1 MPPSSQTTALP
12 RKGVADE
19 RLARYAELALRV
31 GCNLQPGQ
39 QLFVMASLDHAPL
52 VRAATEVAY
61 RNGAEYVQVLYEDE
75 HVKRA
80 LIENGP
86 EAALEFSPGF
96 AKRFMEDAAAERA
109 AFLAIRGDAEPDLF
123 DGLDGERVG
132 RARMIEVSEITS
144 AIVSRRLINW
154 CVVAY
159 PNPGWAQSVFGEP
172 DVERLW
178 EAVAFVNR
186 LDEEDPVA
194 AWEAHLV
201 RLDERR
207 AALDERRFDAIRF
220 RGPGTDLTVGLLPES
235 LWLGGATVTT
245 SGIRHVAN
253 LPTEEVFTTPD
264 WRRADGFVRATR
276 PLSLIGSVVHE
287 LELRLRDGRI
297 VDVRAASGADI
308 VRAETALDEGACSLG
323 EIALVDE
330 SSRVGRLDMVFNE
343 LLFDENATCHLAYG
357 SAYANAVEGAEQLE
371 NDALRGRG
379 VNVSSVHTDFM
390 VGGPEVEVDGLD
402 ANGAATPL
410 LRENRWQLS

>member
-1 MPPSSQTTALP
+1 M
-12 RKGVADE
+12 ADE

-39 QLFVMASLDHAPL
+39 QLFIDASLDHAPL
-52 VRAATEVAY
+52 VRAATEAAY
-61 RNGAEYVQVLYEDE
+61 RLGAEYVQVLYEDE

-80 LIENGP
+80 LIEYAP
-86 EAALEFSPGF
+86 EASLEFSPGF
-96 AKRFMEDAAAERA
+96 AVRFAEDAAAAQA

-123 DGLDGERVG
+123 DDLDGERVG
-132 RARMIEVSEITS
+132 RARMIEVSEIT
-144 AIVSRRLINW
+144 ATTVSRRLINW

-159 PNPGWAQSVFGEP
+159 PSPGWANSVFGEP

-194 AWEAHLV
+194 AWDAHLA
-201 RLDERR
+201 RLEERR

-220 RGPGTDLTVGLLPES
+220 RGPGTELTVGLLAES
-235 LWLGGATVTT
+235 RWLGGATLTT

-276 PLSLIGSVVHE
+276 PLSLIGSVVRD
-287 LELRLRDGRI
+287 LELRFRDGRI
-297 VDVRAASGADI
+297 VDVRASSGADI

-323 EIALVDE
+323 EIALVDK
-330 SSRVGRLDMVFNE
+330 SSRVGRLDVVFNE
-343 LLFDENATCHLAYG
+343 LLFDENAACHLAYG
-357 SAYANAVEGAEQLE
+357 SAYANAVAGAEALE
-371 NDALRGRG
+371 NDQLRERG
-379 VNVSSVHTDFM
+379 VNASSVHTDFM

-402 ANGAATPL
+402 ESGAATPL
-410 LRENRWQLS
+410 LRDNRWQL